1 MIVPFEENEE
11 VYSYAF
17 QQGGSGMARY
27 RGSPMI
33 GGNFFGR
40 TLSFARGLF
49 SKAAPH
55 LSNLVS
61 YAQPHVK
68 KVAAKAVDAAI
79 DKAVDHVPDKLK
91 SAQQGG
97 GKKLRRL
104 KKPKLKNSKL

>member
-11 VYSYAF
+11 VYSHAF

-40 TLSFARGLF
+40 ILSFARGLF

-55 LSNLVS
+55 ISNLIS
-61 YAQPHVK
+61 QAQPHVK
-68 KVAAKAVDAAI
+68 KVAAKAIDSAI
-79 DKAVDHVPDKLK
+79 DKAVEHVTERTK
-91 SAQQGG
+91 SQQQGS
-97 GKKLRRL
+97 GKKRKKL
-104 KKPKLKNSKL
+104 KKPRLQNSKL

>member
-27 RGSPMI
+27 RYSPMI
-33 GGNFFGR
+33 GGHFFGR
-40 TLSFARGLF
+40 ILSFARGLF

-61 YAQPHVK
+61 YAQPHIK
-68 KVAAKAVDAAI
+68 KVAAEAIDAAI
-79 DKAVDHVPDKLK
+79 DKAVDHVSEKLK

-97 GKKLRRL
+97 GKKTQTIEET
-104 KKPKLKNSKL
+104 